1 MNSERGGIKLITLI
15 IILFLMLTII
25 FVSVMLLKDNKD
37 IVKKSNNPEIY
48 LENSISTNNPE
59 EGKDDKNLQEI
70 KAGGRIYKVKVLEN
84 GEIMAPLDMI
94 EKILEAGNIHY
105 AKDEN
110 IITIDDIVETRTT
123 IDIATGEISGR
134 NMHGFEIEK
143 CVLPILPEVIGDT
156 VYLPFKFIYETM
168 QENYKSFFYPEQR
181 LLLYGLNE
189 YQVELRKDFP
199 YYIEKEFTM
208 EELGWKDG
216 KYTNGAIFKVD
227 NKYGIINYVV
237 EIKVKRDKNNKII
250 SRQIDYIG
258 YSIELDAEYDEYMTE
273 IGYISE
279 NKFIAMKQGESGIF
293 YNFNTGE
300 ISERYD
306 MIEKIEDNNYK
317 VMKNGKYGLYGVT
330 ETIYDNIWYEEGET
344 TGSANMQVTSRE
356 IYGSINGEK
365 FLLKKLNPSILCID

>member
-1 MNSERGGIKLITLI
+1 MKSERGGIKLITLI
-15 IILFLMLTII
+15 IILFLMLIII

-134 NMHGFEIEK
+134 NMHGFENEK
-143 CVLPILPEVIGDT
+143 CVLPKLPEVIGDT

-227 NKYGIINYVV
+227 NKYGIINYIV

-330 ETIYDNIWYEEGET
+330 ETIYDNIWYEQGET
-344 TGSANMQVTSRE
+344 TGSDNMQVTSRE
-356 IYGSINGEK
+356 IYGSINGE
-365 FLLKKLNPSILCID
+365 